1 MVRLERTKTMIRRI
15 SSFPALA
22 LLLFLLPTA
31 TAAAEEA
38 VIDLGEPGVLVLPL
52 PKDWSH
58 DVSPAGADKPPTAEL
73 RAANSD
79 TIVLVTPFWAHDG
92 AEPDYGT
99 ADSVRRVV
107 ERSAAEIAPGAAD
120 RELKIL
126 PIGADRIGFMFFAT
140 DKSLVGRAPPPGEYK
155 YLLQGAVMVGKLLCT
170 FTYLTNDKSSAN
182 IGRTLEVMLNATHRT
197 GA

>member
-1 MVRLERTKTMIRRI
+1 MAGPLG
-15 SSFPALA
+15 SFFAI
-22 LLLFLLPTA
+22 LLFLLASTVA
-31 TAAAEEA
+31 TANADEA

-58 DVSPAGADKPPTAEL
+58 DISPAGADKPPTAEL

-79 TIVLVTPFWAHDG
+79 TIILVTPFWAHDG

-107 ERSAAEIAPGAAD
+107 ERSATEVAPGAAD

-140 DKSLVGRAPPPGEYK
+140 DKSLVGRTPPPGEYK

-182 IGRTLEVMLNATHRT
+182 IGRTLEVMLNATHRV